1 MYIKSHRRLIVLV
14 ELSLNKKKWRH
25 CQRAVAGKLNFN
37 VVVNLVTVLLLLGA
51 TVLGVAVSYFAF
63 LRLGIDRPSRLVFF
77 ILGLCLG
84 VMGMQGILKE
94 IVSLFMGYSV
104 SKINDFTKI
113 TVDSCGLCPNL
124 SDFKLSA
131 DEDGVSVK
139 TDYMNG
145 ISCSQTIPWSH
156 IESTVEVGDKLFLMF
171 NVGCYSSI
179 DYSSHAQYIC
189 LSNILDG
196 YDSFKEELVGMLKRY
211 TKFVEVVTQTP
222 EELCSKLYAFDY
234 YNEDI
239 TKFIESLPKKE
250 G

>member
-37 VVVNLVTVLLLLGA
+37 LVVNLVTVLLMLGA
-51 TVLGVAVSYFAF
+51 TILGVAVSYFVF

-77 ILGLCLG
+77 VVGICLG
-84 VMGMQGILKE
+84 VMGMEGTLKE
-94 IVSLFMGYSV
+94 IISLFMGYSV

-131 DEDGVSVK
+131 DEDGVEVK

-156 IESTVEVGDKLFLMF
+156 IESTVAVGDKLFLMF

-189 LSNILDG
+189 LSNILEG
-196 YDSFKEELVGMLKRY
+196 YDASKEELVGLLKRN
-211 TKFVEVVTQTP
+211 TKFVDVDTQTP

-250 G
+250 C

>member
-14 ELSLNKKKWRH
+14 ELSLNKKRWRR

-37 VVVNLVTVLLLLGA
+37 LVVNLFTVLLMLSA
-51 TVLGVAVSYFAF
+51 TVLGVLVSYFAF
-63 LRLGIDRPSRLVFF
+63 LRLGIDRPSRLVLF
-77 ILGLCLG
+77 ILGICLG
-84 VMGMQGILKE
+84 VMGMEGTLKE

-104 SKINDFTKI
+104 SKINEFTKI

-131 DEDGVSVK
+131 DEDGVLVK

-156 IESTVEVGDKLFLMF
+156 IESTVAVGDKLFLMF

-179 DYSSHAQYIC
+179 DYSSYAQYIC
-189 LSNILDG
+189 LSNILEG
-196 YDSFKEELVGMLKRY
+196 YDASREELVGMLKRY
-211 TKFVEVVTQTP
+211 TKFVEVDTQTP

>member
-1 MYIKSHRRLIVLV
+1 MV

-37 VVVNLVTVLLLLGA
+37 VVVNLVTVLLMFGA

-77 ILGLCLG
+77 ILGICLG
-84 VMGMQGILKE
+84 VMGMQGIFKE
-94 IVSLFMGYSV
+94 IVSLLMGYSV
-104 SKINDFTKI
+104 SKINEFTKI

-145 ISCSQTIPWSH
+145 ISCSQTIPWGH
-156 IESTVEVGDKLFLMF
+156 IESTVAVGDKLFLMF

-189 LSNILDG
+189 LSNVLDG
-196 YDSFKEELVGMLKRY
+196 YDASKGELVGMLKRY
-211 TKFVEVVTQTP
+211 TKFVEVDTQTP